1 MEEEPVDQTVTR
13 SIPGS
18 VGLLGTL
25 LIAGLAALGLWGFV
39 DGQLIGSGDY
49 LVPTIGVLAVT
60 LIVVGALSALGARSK
75 RWLEGPYW

>member
-1 MEEEPVDQTVTR
+1 MDDQSVTR

-25 LIAGLAALGLWGFV
+25 TIAGLAVLGLWGVV
-39 DGQLIGSGDY
+39 DGY
-49 LVPTIGVLAVT
+49 LLQTGGEYFLPTLGVLAVVVLVVGT
-60 LIVVGALSALGARSK
+60 LIALGVRSK